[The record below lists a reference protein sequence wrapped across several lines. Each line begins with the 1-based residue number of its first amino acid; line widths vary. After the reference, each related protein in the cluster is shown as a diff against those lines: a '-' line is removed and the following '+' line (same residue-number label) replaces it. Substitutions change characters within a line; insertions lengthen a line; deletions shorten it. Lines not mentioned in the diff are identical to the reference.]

1 MKIQIKQATTIV
13 EEKELDLQLFIKISK
28 YEMCKVLSDTEM
40 VEVWAWHETP
50 TAQIFTS
57 EIKGG
62 LFLSDYE
69 IIPESE
75 FQSHLNKA
83 KQIIDK
89 AYNKA
94 VVKSIGFG
102 ERNDYE
108 VGEVVVWNGQEPCI
122 CKLAGRANNS
132 GASCYKSYSNTHDS
146 LHYRHLR
153 PATPEEI
160 ELLGENKIHY
170 L

>member
-13 EEKELDLQLFIKISK
+13 EEEGLDLPLCIKISEC
-28 YEMCKVLSDTEM
+28 EMCKVLSETQM

-75 FQSHLNKA
+75 FQAHLNKA
-83 KQIIDK
+83 KRIIDE

-94 VVKSIGFG
+94 VS
-102 ERNDYE
+102 
-108 VGEVVVWNGQEPCI
+108 
-122 CKLAGRANNS
+122 
-132 GASCYKSYSNTHDS
+132 
-146 LHYRHLR
+146 
-153 PATPEEI
+153 
-160 ELLGENKIHY
+160 
-170 L
+170 

>member
-13 EEKELDLQLFIKISK
+13 EEQELGLPLCIKISE

-40 VEVWAWHETP
+40 VEVWAWNETP

-83 KQIIDK
+83 KQIIDES
-89 AYNKA
+89 YNKA
-94 VVKSIGFG
+94 AK
-102 ERNDYE
+102 N
-108 VGEVVVWNGQEPCI
+108 
-122 CKLAGRANNS
+122 
-132 GASCYKSYSNTHDS
+132 
-146 LHYRHLR
+146 
-153 PATPEEI
+153 
-160 ELLGENKIHY
+160 
-170 L
+170 